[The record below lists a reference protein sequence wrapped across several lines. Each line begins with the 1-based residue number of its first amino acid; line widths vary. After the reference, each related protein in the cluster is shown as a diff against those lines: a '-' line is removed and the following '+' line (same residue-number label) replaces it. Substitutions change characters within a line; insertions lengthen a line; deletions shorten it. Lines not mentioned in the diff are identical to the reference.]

1 MKEAGYSPST
11 GSVFHDVEDDDKT
24 NMVRSCNER
33 LPIAFGL
40 ISTLP
45 RTRLLITKNLRICED
60 CHLAIKFISKMAY
73 VLALIIGE
81 LSKENPYG
89 NFRSENWVPAAAS
102 QSKKH
107 NLWRCVVKGN
117 LSMNLAGR
125 KAANFT

>member
-60 CHLAIKFISKMAY
+60 CKVFIKWAS
-73 VLALIIGE
+73 LIEINWIKIG
-81 LSKENPYG
+81 LIK
-89 NFRSENWVPAAAS
+89 
-102 QSKKH
+102 
-107 NLWRCVVKGN
+107 
-117 LSMNLAGR
+117 
-125 KAANFT
+125 